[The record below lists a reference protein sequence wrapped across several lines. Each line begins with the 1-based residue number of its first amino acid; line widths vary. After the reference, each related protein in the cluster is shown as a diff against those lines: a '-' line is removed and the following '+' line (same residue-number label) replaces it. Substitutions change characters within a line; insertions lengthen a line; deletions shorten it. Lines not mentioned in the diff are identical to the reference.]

1 MKEFRLRNYDHRGIL
16 LFAICLA
23 ALAFAAYAGSSVFL
37 SGAENSGSLR
47 TRLLINDDWRFIK
60 GDPSDNTTSLSYDNV
75 KSWIL
80 PAGNDFM
87 LDPAKRGKRPEGN
100 PGGDMSYVAGGYD
113 KTRTGI
119 TAKPASIN

>member
-37 SGAENSGSLR
+37 SGAENYGSLR
-47 TRLLINDDWRFIK
+47 TRLLINEDWRFIK

-75 KSWIL
+75 KPWIL
-80 PAGNDFM
+80 PTGNDFM
-87 LDPAKRGKRPEGN
+87 LDPADRGKRPEGN
-100 PGGDMSYVAGGYD
+100 PGSNDAMKLAGSDFRG
-113 KTRTGI
+113 
-119 TAKPASIN
+119 